1 MDTMGKRLKHL
12 REGKDKNIK
21 EVSQETG
28 IGRATLY
35 KWESDFNKPRLAELI
50 IMAEY
55 YGASLDYIVAA
66 GELIGHEWRTDYPNI
81 GECLVLKF
89 STPPFLR
96 PIRPHRYA
104 EYMPL
109 IGECHER

>member
-12 REGKDKNIK
+12 REGKGKTIK

-28 IGRATLY
+28 ISRAALH

-55 YGASLDYIVAA
+55 YGASLDY
-66 GELIGHEWRTDYPNI
+66 
-81 GECLVLKF
+81 LVLGNY
-89 STPPFLR
+89 R
-96 PIRPHRYA
+96 QA
-104 EYMPL
+104 ENDQQKQA
-109 IGECHER
+109 